1 MPAPSV
7 ATTNPTATTKTLW
20 SALLRTDLNILC
32 GDARS
37 LFDPTETVRS
47 DIQTYLSHVVE
58 VQCSLATS
66 QTLSHN
72 SRSSKFAAKR
82 AKVFGSREP
91 EDWRLTASL
100 VRCPEPRRR
109 SLDRT
114 ESGRSA

>member
-1 MPAPSV
+1 MPAPSS

-20 SALLRTDLNILC
+20 STLFRTDLNILC

-47 DIQTYLSHVVE
+47 DIQTYLSHLVQ

-66 QTLSHN
+66 QTISHN
-72 SRSSKFAAKR
+72 SRSSKYAAKR

-91 EDWRLTASL
+91 EDWRLTAHL
-100 VRCPEPRRR
+100 ARCRASPRR
-109 SLDRT
+109 SLLYR
-114 ESGRSA
+114 GQCQA

>member
-1 MPAPSV
+1 MPAPSS

-20 SALLRTDLNILC
+20 STLFRTALNISC

-37 LFDPTETVRS
+37 LFDPTGTVRS
-47 DIQTYLSHVVE
+47 EFQTYLSHVVQ

-66 QTLSHN
+66 QTISHN
-72 SRSSKFAAKR
+72 SRSSKYAAKR

-91 EDWRLTASL
+91 EDWRLTARL

-109 SLDRT
+109 SLDRAD
-114 ESGRSA
+114 SGRST